1 MIHRVDTKD
10 CIERIVIERQYGI
23 GVCGFKRDS
32 IGEIGPGHAL
42 SSGSD
47 SCLIR
52 VYTGDSTTCGAGQV
66 PGGSAGATGDFQ
78 NVMLRLKIQP
88 RYEAI
93 VFVGCGPTVL
103 ADVLTERLLA
113 NCLKDLLSEMAVR
126 AVEEI
131 NAFRHSDKPFDRQNV
146 AGLANWQEP
155 QVDRLRGEMVEWADA
170 NAFHQIFA
178 FELWD

>member
-32 IGEIGPGHAL
+32 IAEIGPGHAL

-66 PGGSAGATGDFQ
+66 SGGSAGATGDFQ

-88 RYEAI
+88 RYEVI
-93 VFVGCGPTVL
+93 VFIGCGPTVL
-103 ADVLTERLLA
+103 ADVLTERLPA

-131 NAFRHSDKPFDRQNV
+131 NAFRHSDKPFETECGV
-146 AGLANWQEP
+146 IGELARTSGGSARRREA
-155 QVDRLRGEMVEWADA
+155 LEWADA
-170 NAFHQIFA
+170 NAFHQVVA
-178 FELWD
+178 LELWD